1 MLRLIGDRITR
12 STELKIF
19 DQMRLKGHEYS
30 TSSTSVHFEKDLII
44 NYLYPEIVEQNIGA
58 NVTLEKIVFSIC
70 LVLTLAIYVPL
81 LHFFF
86 VRK

>member
-19 DQMRLKGHEYS
+19 DQMRRRHEYS
-30 TSSTSVHFEKDLII
+30 TSSTSVNFEKDLII

-58 NVTLEKIVFSIC
+58 NVTLEKLSFN
-70 LVLTLAIYVPL
+70 LFGLTLAIYVPPFTFSL
-81 LHFFF
+81 FEND
-86 VRK
+86 

>member
-12 STELKIF
+12 STDKIF

-30 TSSTSVHFEKDLII
+30 TSSTSVNFEKDLII

-81 LHFFF
+81 LTFSLFEND
-86 VRK
+86 